1 MTILSSLAALGM
13 TASVVIPSDPER
25 SEGESRNLFTL
36 AAPPMPP
43 QVLPMATAKKRAKKK
58 RATAPSASRGLDAKR
73 LASSAPPAQVEELA
87 RAIEEDGGS
96 VLATYRDPLGSH
108 WQILAALP
116 IDRVEPTPFQR
127 DLSEAHVGKVRNAI
141 DKLDRYLDPVIAVP
155 AEEGKYWSPNGY
167 HRLSAMKELGARSI
181 VALVIPEPEVAHHIL
196 LLNTEKA
203 HNLREKSIEIS
214 RLAESLAL
222 IDDCPERDYE
232 LQFEEAAYI
241 TLGFCYQQNG
251 RFSGG
256 AYHPV
261 LKRCDRFLS
270 MKLSNSLLERRL
282 RADKL
287 LELNE
292 LVNLAVAG
300 MKSRGLE
307 SPYLKAFVVARIN
320 PLRFQRKP
328 NADFD
333 ETIDKMLGS
342 ARRFDAGKIKA
353 DQIARTGGAPSSE
366 E

>member
-1 MTILSSLAALGM
+1 
-13 TASVVIPSDPER
+13 
-25 SEGESRNLFTL
+25 
-36 AAPPMPP
+36 
-43 QVLPMATAKKRAKKK
+43 MATAKKSAKKK
-58 RATAPSASRGLDAKR
+58 RAVAEAASRGLDARK
-73 LASSAPPAQVEELA
+73 LTSSAAPAAVDDLA
-87 RAIEEDGGS
+87 QTIERDGGS
-96 VLATYRDPLGSH
+96 VLAIYRDPLGSH

-116 IDRVEPTPFQR
+116 IGKVEPTPFQR

-141 DKLDRYLDPVIAVP
+141 DKLDRYLDPVIVVP
-155 AEEGKYWSPNGY
+155 GSEEGKYWSPNGY

-203 HNLREKSIEIS
+203 HNLREKALEIS
-214 RLAESLAL
+214 RLAEAL
-222 IDDCPERDYE
+222 VELDDRPEKDYE
-232 LQFEEAAYI
+232 IQFEEAPFI

-261 LKRCDRFLS
+261 LKRCDKFLS
-270 MKLSNSLLERRL
+270 MKLSNALMERRL

-287 LELNE
+287 LELND
-292 LVNLAVAG
+292 LVNQAVAG
-300 MKSRGLE
+300 MKERGLE

-320 PLRFQRKP
+320 PLRFSRKP

-342 ARRFDAGKIKA
+342 ARRFDAGKIRA
-353 DQIARTGGAPSSE
+353 DQIARTGGPPATE